1 MTLWQCPHSPR
12 STERRDKT
20 LELPPPFSP
29 RKREHPGLS
38 LAANSA
44 RSSGRGCAKSTHS
57 GGDVVEIESLCAES
71 IQATSRIKVDRGE
84 EALSAAL
91 SSSSWPL
98 VNISIATMRIP
109 SPSSGPPEP
118 TTSWKESPALGQLCL
133 NDYEGL

>member
-1 MTLWQCPHSPR
+1 MTRWQCPHSPR

-44 RSSGRGCAKSTHS
+44 RSSGRGCANQRT
-57 GGDVVEIESLCAES
+57 GGDVVEIEDLCAES
-71 IQATSRIKVDRGE
+71 IQAISRIKVDRGE
-84 EALSAAL
+84 EALSATL

-98 VNISIATMRIP
+98 VNISIATMKIP

-118 TTSWKESPALGQLCL
+118 TTSWVVS
-133 NDYEGL
+133 